1 MMAGESNLNVLLKNL
16 RPVLQ
21 PGEYVFCQ
29 VPAGQ
34 SLGFVRPLGAFYE
47 EEGLSVIIEREEAE
61 RRGWPVDYVAAWISL
76 HVHSDLAAV
85 GLTAAVST
93 ALAGAGISCN
103 VVAATLHDHLFVP
116 IERAEEAMKILQKLA
131 ETE

>member
-1 MMAGESNLNVLLKNL
+1 MAGESDLLTLLNNLQ
-16 RPVLQ
+16 PVLQ

-29 VPAGQ
+29 VKAGQ
-34 SLGFVRPLGAFYE
+34 SLGSLLPLGAFNE
-47 EEGLSVIIEREEAE
+47 EEGLSVIIKREEAE

-76 HVHSDLAAV
+76 HVHSDLATV

-93 ALAGAGISCN
+93 ALARAGISCN

-116 IERAEEAMKILQKLA
+116 IDRAEEAMKILQGLGGD
-131 ETE
+131 